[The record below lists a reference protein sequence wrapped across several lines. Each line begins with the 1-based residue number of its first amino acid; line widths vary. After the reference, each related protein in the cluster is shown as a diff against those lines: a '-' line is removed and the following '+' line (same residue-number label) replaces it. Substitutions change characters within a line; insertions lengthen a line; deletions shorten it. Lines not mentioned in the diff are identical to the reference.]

1 MKHTGRCQ
9 NGVNVQG
16 AVHHPALWGTQ
27 PLGQSAQW
35 RPSQS
40 NGTVLVEVAAAALT
54 EVVAATL
61 QAVTV
66 GVNPIALL
74 VLHTVSPR
82 KVTAV
87 DNYG

>member
-1 MKHTGRCQ
+1 MKYTGRCQ

-16 AVHHPALWGTQ
+16 AVHPWGTQ
-27 PLGQSAQW
+27 PLGQIAQW

-61 QAVTV
+61 QAGTV